1 MDCRGLQT
9 QVVSDWLKS
18 LIFQRLSRRY
28 PFSRPFAPNPN
39 LMKFAIF
46 GDIHANLEALQTVL
60 ADAEAQGCAKYVCLG
75 DIVGYAANPVEC
87 LEIVRSM
94 GCPVI
99 RGNHDEG
106 AAGESPL
113 DELNPLAQHA
123 LLWTRAQL
131 SDEQREWLGDLK
143 LVRQVHDFTV
153 VHATLDSPGSWG
165 YVTNRFDA
173 MASFSYQFTQVCF
186 YGHTHVPRIFEKSD
200 SVRAA
205 RGDEVSLERGVKY
218 FVNVGSVGQPRDGD
232 WRASYA
238 VYDTQSHH
246 ISIRRLEY
254 DLRLTQQKI
263 IDAGLPT
270 LLAERL
276 ALGK

>member
-1 MDCRGLQT
+1 
-9 QVVSDWLKS
+9 
-18 LIFQRLSRRY
+18 
-28 PFSRPFAPNPN
+28 
-39 LMKFAIF
+39 MKFCIF
-46 GDIHANLEALQTVL
+46 GDIHANLEALQSVL
-60 ADAEAQGCAKYVCLG
+60 WDAHEQGCASHVCLG
-75 DIVGYAANPVEC
+75 DIVGYAANPAEC
-87 LEIVRSM
+87 LETVREM
-94 GCPVI
+94 NCPTV

-106 AAGESPL
+106 AASTSNLE
-113 DELNPLAQHA
+113 ELNPLAQAA
-123 LLWTRAQL
+123 LLWTREQL
-131 SDEQREWLGDLK
+131 SEEQRQWLRDLK
-143 LVRQVHDFTV
+143 LVRQVRDFTI

-186 YGHTHVPRIFEKSD
+186 YGHTHVPRIFEKDD

-205 RGDEVSLERGVKY
+205 RGNEVTLQRGVKY

-238 VYDTQSHH
+238 IYDAQAQT
-246 ISIRRLEY
+246 IAIRRVEY
-254 DLRLTQQKI
+254 DIQTAQDKI
-263 IDAGLPT
+263 RAAGLPS

>member
-1 MDCRGLQT
+1 
-9 QVVSDWLKS
+9 
-18 LIFQRLSRRY
+18 
-28 PFSRPFAPNPN
+28 
-39 LMKFAIF
+39 MKFAIF

-60 ADAEAQGCAKYVCLG
+60 QDAQEQGCANYVCLG
-75 DIVGYAANPVEC
+75 DIVGYAANPCEC
-87 LEIVRSM
+87 LETVRQM
-94 GCPVI
+94 GCPVV

-106 AAGESPL
+106 AACESSL
-113 DELNPLAQHA
+113 EELNPLAQAA
-123 LLWTRAQL
+123 LLWTREQL
-131 SDEQREWLGDLK
+131 SEDQRQWLRELK
-143 LVRQVHDFTV
+143 LVRQVRDFTI

-186 YGHTHVPRIFEKSD
+186 YGHTHVPRIFEKDD

-205 RGDEVSLERGVKY
+205 RGNEVTLQRGVKY

-238 VYDTQSHH
+238 VFDAQAQT
-246 ISIRRLEY
+246 IEIRRLEY
-254 DLRLTQQKI
+254 DLGTTQAKI
-263 IDAGLPT
+263 RAAGLPG

-276 ALGK
+276 SLGK